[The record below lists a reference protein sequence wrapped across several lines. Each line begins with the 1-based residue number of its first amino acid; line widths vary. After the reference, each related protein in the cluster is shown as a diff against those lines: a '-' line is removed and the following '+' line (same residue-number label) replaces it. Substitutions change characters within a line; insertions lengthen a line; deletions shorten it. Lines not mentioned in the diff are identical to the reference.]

1 MKGFLR
7 PSTLPDNRRD
17 KILLLQRLIRSYYV
31 RQQFEQ
37 VRKEYLKTLSDIEGE
52 ISIKPIE
59 IILTQNAPE
68 QTGTNLETQDFL
80 NSNSDLLH
88 V

>member
-1 MKGFLR
+1 MENELFL
-7 PSTLPDNRRD
+7 TQFLPDSRIE

-31 RQQFEQ
+31 RRQFEQ

-59 IILTQNAPE
+59 ILPTKQ
-68 QTGTNLETQDFL
+68 QTGTTK
-80 NSNSDLLH
+80 SIILLL
-88 V
+88 